1 MLLFHMDKIPSISTL
16 KKSQEN
22 TGKWSPFFVSSDV
35 QETRHT
41 VGQGICDHVLEHRSA
56 QKRPVSVRYRS
67 ASLTKLTLHDMAY
80 SMFEGEARIF
90 VPDMSHIYLCEINL
104 SGTSHV
110 GQKKAEKLFSA
121 GQIYMINAN
130 RPHTKRWE
138 SDGHQLMVK
147 IHQTDIEAAIERAT
161 GMPMR
166 DPVIFSHDPQDIVG
180 KIQTLAQMV
189 ELFSKDIETEQS
201 FFAARSGS
209 SAEELLIDLI
219 LEAIPN
225 NYTHKLASPEPRLRP
240 RHVRHAAE
248 YIHTMSSEKISFD
261 DLVKASGVSPRSL
274 HAGFKKYYDLSPMV
288 YLKNVRLDIARLEL
302 KHKSSATTSVTEVA
316 MTCGFTHL
324 SKFASSYKDRF
335 GELPSETLRNA

>member
-1 MLLFHMDKIPSISTL
+1 MV
-16 KKSQEN
+16 EN
-22 TGKWSPFFVSSDV
+22 RLAEKQVSSGKWSPFFVSSDA

-56 QKRPVSVRYRS
+56 QKRPVTVRYRS

-80 SMFEGEARIF
+80 DMYDGEARIF

-104 SGTSHV
+104 LGTSHV
-110 GQKKAEKLFSA
+110 GQKKAEKPFSA

-138 SDGHQLMVK
+138 SDGHQMMIK
-147 IHQTDIEAAIERAT
+147 IHQTDMEAAIERAT

-166 DPVIFSHDPQDIVG
+166 DPIVFSSDPQDIAA
-180 KIQTLAQMV
+180 KTQTLAQMV
-189 ELFSKDIETEQS
+189 EVFSKDIETDQS

-209 SAEELLIDLI
+209 NAEELLINLI

-225 NYTHKLASPEPRLRP
+225 NYSHKLENPEPRLRP

-248 YIHTMSSEKISFD
+248 YIHTMAAEKISFD

-274 HAGFKKYYDLSPMV
+274 HAGFKKYYEVSPMAYV
-288 YLKNVRLDIARLEL
+288 RNVRLDLARLEL
-302 KHKSSATTSVTEVA
+302 KQKSSAVTSVTEVA
-316 MTCGFTHL
+316 MNCGFAHL
-324 SKFASSYKDRF
+324 SKFASAYKERF